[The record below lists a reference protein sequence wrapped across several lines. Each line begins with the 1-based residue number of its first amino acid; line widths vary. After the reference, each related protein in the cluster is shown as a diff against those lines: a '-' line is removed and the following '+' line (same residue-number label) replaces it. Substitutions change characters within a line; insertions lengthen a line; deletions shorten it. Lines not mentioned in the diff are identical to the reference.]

1 MKKNIFTTRLCAVL
15 SLFLFS
21 SLNTFA
27 ASLVIEV
34 PNDPEPT
41 TETIAYQCDI
51 DTNKERVEAS
61 YLNAG
66 NISLVDFKWKGKRI
80 IGSRSMSASGAKY
93 VGGQYVWWT
102 TKNEVVFYDLIND
115 PKEEKP
121 IYCVEEERKTK

>member
-1 MKKNIFTTRLCAVL
+1 MKKTLHILGFLVTS
-15 SLFLFS
+15 SLF
-21 SLNTFA
+21 SLSNTFA

-34 PNDPEPT
+34 PDDPEPT
-41 TETIAYQCDI
+41 KETIAYQCDI
-51 DTNKERVEAS
+51 DTKKERVEAT

-80 IGSRSMSASGAKY
+80 IGSRSMSASGAKF

-102 TKNEVVFYDLIND
+102 TKNEAVFYDLISD

-121 IYCVEEERKTK
+121 IRCVEEEQETK